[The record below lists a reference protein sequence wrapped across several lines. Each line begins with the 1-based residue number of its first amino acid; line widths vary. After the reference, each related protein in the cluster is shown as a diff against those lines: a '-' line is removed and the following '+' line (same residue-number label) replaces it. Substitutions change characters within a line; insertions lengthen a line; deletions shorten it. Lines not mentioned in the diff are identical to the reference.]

1 MRGLFSL
8 VASQA
13 SIRYHT
19 PTHLPIAHPP
29 TPSPARCL
37 GIELLSSSPPDLPN
51 LSNCSM
57 STTNAQSSASNQP
70 SSTTIWLILIM
81 ASIGFAFDIYELL
94 MLPLIIKPAIA
105 ALSAPLV
112 EQLVSSGTPKPEAM
126 ALWAPGSDNYVTWAR
141 TLFFVPALVGG
152 VFGLLGGYLTDLFG
166 RRRVLTGSI
175 LLYAFSALA
184 AGFAKDLNWLLFFR
198 CLVFIGVC
206 VEFVAAVAWLAE
218 LFDDP
223 KKKEKALGYTQAFSS
238 IGGLLVGIAAVLAA
252 WLAQKQWL
260 PPIYGQHEA
269 WRYTLISG
277 VIPALPL
284 ILIRPFLPESPK
296 WREKKL
302 SGALKR
308 PSIAEL
314 FSPGLARTTI
324 ITTLLFAA
332 SYGIAFGAIQQLPQI
347 LAGHALVVKDSE
359 AKGKEVIAAE
369 EAKIGKPLPE
379 GRKKAIVGNFRDEEV
394 AKVTIFQEVGGLVG
408 RLLLAFL
415 ALAIVSR
422 QALLRIFLIPATIFV
437 PLLFYWISTSYKAE
451 DSLVWIKAGIFFAG
465 LFTVAQFSFWG
476 NYIPRVFPLHLR
488 GTGESFAANIG
499 GRILGTL
506 AAFLTLTF
514 SASKPPDPGK
524 IALVGAAVAGSYA
537 LIGLVISWMLPE
549 PNEEVDHE

>member
-1 MRGLFSL
+1 
-8 VASQA
+8 
-13 SIRYHT
+13 
-19 PTHLPIAHPP
+19 
-29 TPSPARCL
+29 
-37 GIELLSSSPPDLPN
+37 
-51 LSNCSM
+51 
-57 STTNAQSSASNQP
+57 
-70 SSTTIWLILIM
+70 M

-112 EQLVSSGTPKPEAM
+112 EQLVSGGMPKPQAM
-126 ALWAPGSDNYVTWAR
+126 ALWAPGGDNYVQWAR
-141 TLFFVPALVGG
+141 TLFFIPALIGG
-152 VFGLLGGYLTDLFG
+152 IFGLLGGYLTDLLG

-238 IGGLLVGIAAVLAA
+238 IGGLLVGLAA
-252 WLAQKQWL
+252 ILATWLAQKQWL
-260 PPIYGQHEA
+260 PAIYGQHEA

-277 VIPALPL
+277 V
-284 ILIRPFLPESPK
+284 
-296 WREKKL
+296 EKKL

-314 FSPGLARTTI
+314 FSPALARTTI
-324 ITTLLFAA
+324 ITTILFAA

-347 LAGHALVVKDSE
+347 LAGHASIVKDSE
-359 AKGKEVIAAE
+359 AQGKQIIQAE
-369 EAKIGKPLPE
+369 EAKIGKELPE

-408 RLLLAFL
+408 RVLLAVL
-415 ALAIVSR
+415 ALVVVSR
-422 QALLRIFLIPATIFV
+422 QALLRMFLIPAAIFV

-451 DSLVWIKAGIFFAG
+451 DSLIWIKAGIFFAG

-506 AAFLTLTF
+506 AAFLTITF
-514 SASKPPDPGK
+514 SASKPPDPGR
-524 IALVGAAVAGSYA
+524 IALAGAAVAGGYA
-537 LIGLVISWMLPE
+537 ILGLILSWMLPE
-549 PNEEVDHE
+549 PKETIENE